1 VLAFKTV
8 VLPSFPRIQF
18 YISSVCNGYGFFTS
32 VKNPLLC
39 FESADQAPSN
49 EDVLCKVLT
58 ALGALR
64 SEFPSRKTGF
74 TAEPK
79 TLNILL

>member
-1 VLAFKTV
+1 MVMDFHFRKITI
-8 VLPSFPRIQF
+8 FHCF
-18 YISSVCNGYGFFTS
+18 YF
-32 VKNPLLC
+32 C

-79 TLNILL
+79 TFEYFALISFSSWFSGLQEMGIV